1 MDAPIN
7 DPSNYENY
15 WTPIWN
21 HALKLKDSPL
31 RVLIALGTFADF
43 KDGKC
48 WPATASIA
56 ARAQCSM
63 STVRRAIKVLI
74 TEGFIE
80 VEHRSRCH
88 GDNPTPN
95 RSNKY
100 WLLSPAYSHQGV
112 NADRG
117 GVAPATVPPVSGD
130 SHNDNQG
137 RNPKYLHPPL
147 TVKAFSSN
155 QSWEEE
161 LGESN
166 RRHELKGGSLVSLD
180 KALDDMLAQ
189 ASLAKRTQL
198 GEGG

>member
-1 MDAPIN
+1 MDAPPE

-15 WTPIWN
+15 WTPVWN
-21 HALKLKDSPL
+21 HALKLTDSQL
-31 RVLIALGTFADF
+31 RVLIAIGTFADF
-43 KDGKC
+43 KEGRC
-48 WPATASIA
+48 WPAISSIA
-56 ARAQCSM
+56 ERAQCSV
-63 STVRRAIKVLI
+63 STVRRAVKALVE
-74 TEGFIE
+74 EGFIE
-80 VEHRSRCH
+80 LERRSFCS
-88 GDNPTPN
+88 GDDPTPN

-100 WLLSPAYSHQGV
+100 WLTSPAYQGV
-112 NADRG
+112 NVDGG
-117 GVAPATVPPVSGD
+117 GVAAVAVPPVSGD

-166 RRHELKGGSLVSLD
+166 RRDGLKGGSLVSLD
-180 KALDDMLAQ
+180 KALDDMLAR